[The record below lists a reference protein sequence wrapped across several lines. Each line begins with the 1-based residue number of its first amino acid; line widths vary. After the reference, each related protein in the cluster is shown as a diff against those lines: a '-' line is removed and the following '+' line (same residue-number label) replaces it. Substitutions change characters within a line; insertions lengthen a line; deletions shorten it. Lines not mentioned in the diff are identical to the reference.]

1 MSDQESSQLN
11 FPQSSLPS
19 SSEPQPSQPVSS
31 TVLIGSFECDLCK
44 KICKTTHGLKAHRGS
59 QVCKTEQRKRKNI
72 CPTPTN
78 VGTAASFL
86 DALLDHRQSTPVLK
100 RIPKGARIQA
110 AIVLSQIVENCIQH
124 NNESSCGKLL
134 LFAYKSFCAPEK
146 FERKKSTL
154 AAIVKRN
161 LLSEELPTR
170 CVDEKKQP

>member
-1 MSDQESSQLN
+1 MSEQESSQLN

-19 SSEPQPSQPVSS
+19 SSQPQPSQPVSS
-31 TVLIGSFECDLCK
+31 TILSGSFECDLCK
-44 KICKTTHGLKAHRGS
+44 KICKTTHGLKELGGNE
-59 QVCKTEQRKRKNI
+59 VCKREQRKRKNI

-78 VGTAASFL
+78 VGTAASLL
-86 DALLDHRQSTPVLK
+86 DSLRDHRQSTPVLK

-110 AIVLSQIVENCIQH
+110 ATAFSQIVEDCIQH
-124 NNESSCGKLL
+124 NNESSWGKLL